1 MPNSP
6 HVGIIYQKGMIFEI
20 ACLFL
25 LHLSNI
31 RRQNILIGNIKKDAA
46 PIDTKNPV
54 VSVFTIYHCVHDAVV
69 LFREEMIRKLQVIAQ
84 DNRIFFV
91 NEIVPGTL

>member
-6 HVGIIYQKGMIFEI
+6 HVGIIYLKGIIFGI
-20 ACLFL
+20 NCLFRF
-25 LHLSNI
+25 HLSNI

-69 LFREEMIRKLQVIAQ
+69 LFREEMIQKLQVIAE
-84 DNRIFFV
+84 DKLIY
-91 NEIVPGTL
+91 LC